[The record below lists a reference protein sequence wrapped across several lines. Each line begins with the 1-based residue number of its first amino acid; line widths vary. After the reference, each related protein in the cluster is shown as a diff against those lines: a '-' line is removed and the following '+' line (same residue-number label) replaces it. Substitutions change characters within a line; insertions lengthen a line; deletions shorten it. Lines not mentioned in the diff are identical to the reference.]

1 VARVGLALGFI
12 ALAVAFAAIGVVVIL
27 WVGYEYLASLL
38 GQEAAALIMGLCA
51 IGIAGICLWVVK
63 KQIS

>member
-1 VARVGLALGFI
+1 M
-12 ALAVAFAAIGVVVIL
+12 ALAVVFVAIGAVVIL

-38 GQEAAALIMGLCA
+38 GREVAALIMGLCA
-51 IGIAGICLWVVK
+51 IGIGGICLWAVK